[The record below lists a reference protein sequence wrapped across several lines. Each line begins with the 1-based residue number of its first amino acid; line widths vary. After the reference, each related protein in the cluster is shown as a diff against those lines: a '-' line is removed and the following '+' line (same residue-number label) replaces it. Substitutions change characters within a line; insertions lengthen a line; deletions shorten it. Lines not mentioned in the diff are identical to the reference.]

1 MKSIQHKK
9 TKAVI
14 VGGGIGGLALALA
27 FHKIGLDYILLEQS
41 SEIKEVG
48 SGITLWSNGVNGL
61 KELGIFDE
69 FTRKAY
75 HAESV
80 SIQNSKGKKLGSID
94 FSDFTQKFSS
104 SASTIHR
111 ADLIEILLNKIPP
124 DKIFLNSKVCSFC
137 EDSQGI
143 KVCLDSGKTI
153 KADILIG
160 ADGIHSVIRKHL
172 GDDRQP
178 EYAGYT
184 CWRGITSIRDI
195 NIPKP
200 GIVVSGPKRLFGLG
214 WLSEKEWYWFATYIT
229 PQGSDL
235 QFEDLCKIFSSW
247 PQNIRTIIKQTPLQS
262 IIRNDIM
269 DLLPKKNWGK
279 GSCTLLGDA
288 AHASTPN
295 LAQGAN
301 MAIED
306 AIELAHSLQTVG
318 NIKQALRDYERK
330 RYPRVRSVVKDSR
343 KLGDIAQWSNPYL
356 AEIKDWRC
364 FAPVGRWIFKFILK
378 KYAHWIPPILI
389 SNT

>member
-1 MKSIQHKK
+1 MWHKK

-61 KELGIFDE
+61 KELGVCDE

-124 DKIFLNSKVCSFC
+124 DKIFLNSKVCSFY

-143 KVCLDSGKTI
+143 KVYLDSGKTI

-160 ADGIHSVIRKHL
+160 ADGIHSVIRKQL
-172 GDDRQP
+172 GDARQP

-184 CWRGITSIRDI
+184 CWRGITSIKNNL

-200 GIVVSGPKRLFGLG
+200 GLVASGPKRLFGLG
-214 WLSEKEWYWFATYIT
+214 WLNEQEWYWFATYIT
-229 PQGSDL
+229 PQESDL

-269 DLLPKKNWGK
+269 DLFPKKNWGNI
-279 GSCTLLGDA
+279 SCTLLGDA

-318 NIKQALRDYERK
+318 NIQQALRDYERK
-330 RYPRVRSVVKDSR
+330 RYSRVRSVVKDSR
-343 KLGDIAQWSNPYL
+343 KLGDIAQWSNPCL

-364 FAPVGRWIFKFILK
+364 FSPLGRWIFKFILK
-378 KYAHWIPPILI
+378 KYARWTPPVLI